1 MNNRFSKT
9 ILSSAVLLTLSCG
22 LASAAPAASLASTDG
37 TMGTIMLAEAKA
49 GASKELGHVSE
60 AGLEALRHVYA
71 ARFAIFEGQA
81 KEAEKL
87 LKEAKEELAEA
98 TKDVGKVTF
107 KGKKGDSGE
116 LLPIDARLTLADD
129 FILTPAKAEKIGKVD
144 EHLKKGENKEAV
156 EVLREAGIF
165 LNVTAVLLPLEATKT
180 AVDKAAKLISE
191 DRYYDANLVLKSVE
205 DGVVV
210 DSESFVEWLDA
221 LPKKTDKG

>member
-1 MNNRFSKT
+1 LPF
-9 ILSSAVLLTLSCG
+9 ITLQS
-22 LASAAPAASLASTDG
+22 
-37 TMGTIMLAEAKA
+37 
-49 GASKELGHVSE
+49 
-60 AGLEALRHVYA
+60 LRHVYA
-71 ARFAIFEGQA
+71 ARFAIFEGQP
-81 KEAEKL
+81 KEVDKL

-107 KGKKGDSGE
+107 KGKKDDSGE

-205 DGVVV
+205 DGVV
-210 DSESFVEWLDA
+210 DSESFVEWLEA
-221 LPKKTDKG
+221 LPKKTEKG